1 MLFRKPVLDRI
12 KRGEITLAFRRWR
25 RPTVKAGGRLR
36 TSTGELLI
44 EDVRTIHPS
53 QVTDREARAAG
64 FEDPA
69 SLSAALD
76 GEGELYRIA
85 FSYNGADGREA
96 LRDDT
101 ALGDVALADLR
112 SRLGRT
118 DKRLGQPEWTLKAL
132 QLIADHP
139 GRRAQELAEIIGM
152 EKAVF
157 KTEIRRLKELGL
169 TESLDVGYRLS
180 PRGLRF
186 LTLVSAQ

>member
-12 KRGEITLAFRRWR
+12 LRGEITLAFRRWR

-53 QVTDREARAAG
+53 EMTDREAQAAG
-64 FEDPA
+64 FDDPA
-69 SLSAALD
+69 SLLAALD
-76 GEGELYRIA
+76 GKGELYRIA
-85 FSYNGADGREA
+85 VSYNGADGRES
-96 LRDDT
+96 LRNDT
-101 ALGDVALADLR
+101 ALSDVALADLR
-112 SRLGRT
+112 NRLGRT
-118 DKRLGQPEWTLKAL
+118 DTRLGKPGWTLRAL

-157 KTEIRRLKELGL
+157 KTEIRRFKELGL